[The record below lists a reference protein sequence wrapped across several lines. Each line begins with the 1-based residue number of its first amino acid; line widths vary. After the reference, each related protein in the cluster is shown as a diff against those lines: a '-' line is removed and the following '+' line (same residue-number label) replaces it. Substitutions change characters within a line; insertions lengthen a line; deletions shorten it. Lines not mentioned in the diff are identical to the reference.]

1 MNVTETTCSLCQQD
15 IASSELRA
23 HRERETREIVE
34 YTINLIRSRH
44 PGWAANDPTCQKC
57 WDYYQSLPTT

>member
-1 MNVTETTCSLCQQD
+1 MTATRTTCSLCHHS

-23 HRERETREIVE
+23 HSERETREIVE
-34 YTINLIRSRH
+34 YTINMIKSRH
-44 PGWAANDPTCQKC
+44 PEWAANDPTCQKC

>member
-1 MNVTETTCSLCQQD
+1 MTDTKTTCSLCQHD

-34 YTINLIRSRH
+34 YTINMIKARH
-44 PGWAANDPTCQKC
+44 PD
-57 WDYYQSLPTT
+57 

>member
-1 MNVTETTCSLCQQD
+1 MTATKITCSLCQHD
-15 IASSELRA
+15 IASNELRT

-34 YTINLIRSRH
+34 YTIKMIKARH
-44 PGWAANDPTCQKC
+44 PEWVANDQTCQMC